1 MPAPAPLLALARS
14 NPTEACGQ
22 ILAALEACDGS
33 RARAAVRLGI
43 GETSLRRCIDLA
55 RAAPEIARRWPERA
69 RGGGVQGEEHRAKLR
84 EGMAR
89 ARKARTEPLVS

>member
-14 NPTEACGQ
+14 NPSEACEQ

-33 RARAAVRLGI
+33 RARAAVLLGI

-55 RAAPEIARRWPERA
+55 HAAPEIARRWPERA

>member
-1 MPAPAPLLALARS
+1 MPPPAPLLALART
-14 NPTEACGQ
+14 NPTEACAQ
-22 ILAALEACDGS
+22 ILAALEVCNGS
-33 RARAAVRLGI
+33 RARAARFLGI

-55 RAAPEIARRWPERA
+55 HAAPEIAKRWPERA

-89 ARKARTEPLVS
+89 ARAARTEPLVS